1 MSVFFSQF
9 LDYKVYNQGI
19 HPLTLKAYKRAF
31 SFLSTH
37 FSNLDDLSIYDNHR
51 LWIDYMARTKERR
64 KWSPVTYNTMRKLYS
79 TFCSWLVLEEIIL
92 KNPFSKIP
100 KMKEPKRLPKS
111 YSREQVTSMRSAIAK
126 MYWDLTFLDVRNQ
139 ALLYVLLY
147 TGIRRNELLDLQI
160 HHVDVLSKTIRI
172 EQWKWGKDRLVP
184 IPDVLYPYIERYTL
198 MRIQCYFW
206 KNTDSFFASKNG
218 SKLTEKNLYAV
229 QKKLEEKTWVD
240 ITTHRFRH
248 TFATELIRN
257 NIDVYNVSQILGHS
271 SIRTTQIYLSANM
284 NSIAQSINSA
294 SLYQ

>member
-19 HPLTLKAYKRAF
+19 HPLTVKAYKRAF

-126 MYWDLTFLDVRNQ
+126 MY
-139 ALLYVLLY
+139 
-147 TGIRRNELLDLQI
+147 
-160 HHVDVLSKTIRI
+160 
-172 EQWKWGKDRLVP
+172 
-184 IPDVLYPYIERYTL
+184 
-198 MRIQCYFW
+198 
-206 KNTDSFFASKNG
+206 
-218 SKLTEKNLYAV
+218 
-229 QKKLEEKTWVD
+229 
-240 ITTHRFRH
+240 
-248 TFATELIRN
+248 
-257 NIDVYNVSQILGHS
+257 
-271 SIRTTQIYLSANM
+271 
-284 NSIAQSINSA
+284 
-294 SLYQ
+294 